1 MSSGDNVESLAAK
14 VHQLE
19 VELAQKNKIIQDLNR
34 RVQESNEGAQSTTEI
49 SEIEETLR
57 RLMTRIGMIVQGT
70 KCLLMV
76 VDSETGDLVAE
87 KPTLGIDEALLPN
100 HRIPSTLGVSGKV
113 FTSGEAAIVYDAD
126 TDEHAAQERLAELGA
141 RNGICVPLIVEK
153 RDEETNQVV
162 DRRTIGVLHVF
173 NQRFGG
179 VFTDEDVKLLERMSR
194 NAAAVI
200 NTATTFRRVVE
211 EKRELEEQ
219 INALAIGLVM
229 VNATGRV
236 NQMNS
241 SARQILGIAADES
254 FHGRSYD
261 TLIANEDVVE
271 LLRRGV
277 EGGQAEINEEISIP
291 EPKAPENVHHF
302 QVQTAPVNSES
313 GERIGTVAI
322 FNDITEIKN
331 VDKMKTAFVSTVSHE
346 LRTPMTSIKGFV
358 ATLLMDEDG
367 TMFAHDDRI
376 EFYTII
382 DKECDRLRRLI
393 DDLLNVSRIEA
404 GASMQLNFDQVDLR
418 ETVKKTI
425 VIENGSTYKRSKHT
439 LDFAVADNVPATIE
453 ADADKFEQILHNL
466 IGNALKY
473 SPDGGDVRVEVTLQE
488 DGHTLL
494 FAVRDQGLGMSPE
507 FLKKF
512 GQKFAR
518 ADNRD
523 TRSINGTG
531 IGVFLVKTFVEAHGG
546 DMWPHSDGVG
556 KGTTIFFT
564 LPDHQPEGAASDNLA
579 GRVAG

>member
-1 MSSGDNVESLAAK
+1 MSSDDSVESLSAK
-14 VHQLE
+14 IQHLE
-19 VELAQKNKIIQDLNR
+19 AELAQKNKIIQDLNR
-34 RVQESNEGAQSTTEI
+34 RVQEANEGAQPSTEI

-70 KCLLMV
+70 KCLLMIH
-76 VDSETGDLVAE
+76 DPETGELIAE
-87 KPTLGIDEALLPN
+87 KPTLNIDEAILPN
-100 HRIPSTLGVSGKV
+100 YRTPQTSGISGHV
-113 FTSGEAAIVYDAD
+113 FTTGQAAIVYDTE
-126 TDEHAAQERLAELGA
+126 TDERAAAEHLSGLGA
-141 RNGICVPLIVEK
+141 RNGVCVPLVVEK
-153 RDEETNQVV
+153 RDEETNKIT

-229 VNATGRV
+229 INANGRIS
-236 NQMNS
+236 QMNS
-241 SARQILGIAADES
+241 SARQTLGIANEEAV
-254 FHGRSYD
+254 HGKPFD
-261 TLIANEDVVE
+261 AAIQNAEVVD
-271 LLRRGV
+271 LLRRAIQSDAGDV
-277 EGGQAEINEEISIP
+277 NEEISIS
-291 EPKAPENVHHF
+291 ETNAPENVHTF
-302 QVQTAPVNSES
+302 QIQSASVHSET
-313 GERIGTVAI
+313 GENIGTVVI
-322 FNDITEIKN
+322 FNDITEIKS

-346 LRTPMTSIKGFV
+346 LRTPMTAIKGFV
-358 ATLLMDEDG
+358 VTLLMDEDG
-367 TMFAHDDRI
+367 TMFEHSDRT

-404 GASMQLNFDQVDLR
+404 NASMQLTFDPVDVR
-418 ETVKKTI
+418 ETVKKTV
-425 VIENGSTYKRSKHT
+425 VIENGSTYKREKHSLT
-439 LDFAVADNVPATIE
+439 FEVDDNVPATIE

-466 IGNALKY
+466 IGNGLKY
-473 SPDGGDVRVEVTLQE
+473 SPDGGQVKVSVSMMPGNEIVQ
-488 DGHTLL
+488 
-494 FAVRDQGLGMSPE
+494 FAISDQGLGMSPE
-507 FLKKF
+507 FLQKF

-523 TRSINGTG
+523 TRSIGGTG

-546 DMWPHSDGVG
+546 HMWPHSDGIG

-564 LPDHQPEGAASDNLA
+564 MPIRQPEGGDTGNLA

>member
-1 MSSGDNVESLAAK
+1 MPSEENVEALHAK
-14 VHQLE
+14 IRHLE
-19 VELAQKNKIIQDLNR
+19 SEVVQKNKIIQELNR
-34 RVQESNEGAQSTTEI
+34 RVQEANEGAQPTTEL
-49 SEIEETLR
+49 SEIEDTLR

-70 KCLLMV
+70 KCLLLIHNP
-76 VDSETGDLVAE
+76 ETDELVAE
-87 KPTLGIDEALLPN
+87 RPSLNIEETLLPN
-100 HRIPSTLGVSGKV
+100 HRVAPGAGVSGDV
-113 FTSGEAAIVYDAD
+113 FTSGQPSIFYDAE
-126 TDEHAAQERLAELGA
+126 TDERASEENLAALGA
-141 RNGICVPLIVEK
+141 RNGICVPLVVEK
-153 RDEETNQVV
+153 RDEETNQVTE
-162 DRRTIGVLHVF
+162 RRTIGVLHVF

-229 VNATGRV
+229 VNGAGRI

-241 SARQILGIAADES
+241 SARQILGIASEEAV
-254 FHGRSYD
+254 HAKAYD
-261 TLIANEDVVE
+261 TTIHNEEVVE
-271 LLRRGV
+271 LMRRAI
-277 EGGQAEINEEISIP
+277 EGETPDITEEIPIP
-291 EPKAPENVHHF
+291 EPSSPENIHHF
-302 QVQTAPVNSES
+302 QVQTAPVNNET

-331 VDKMKTAFVSTVSHE
+331 VDKLKTAFVSTVSHE

-367 TMFAHDDRI
+367 TMFHHDDRM

-404 GASMQLNFDQVDLR
+404 GASMQLVFDEVNLR

-425 VIENGSTYKRSKHT
+425 VIENGSTYKRAKHT
-439 LDFAVADNVPATIE
+439 LDFQVADDVPATIE

-473 SPDGGDVRVEVTLQE
+473 SPDGGQVRVSVTRMPGE
-488 DGHTLL
+488 DMLR
-494 FAVRDQGLGMSPE
+494 FDISDQGLGMSQE

-546 DMWPHSDGVG
+546 DMWPDSAGVG
-556 KGTTIFFT
+556 KGTTITFT
-564 LPDHQPEGAASDNLA
+564 MPLRQPEGSDTGNLA
-579 GRVAG
+579 GRLAG

>member
-1 MSSGDNVESLAAK
+1 MPSEENVEALHDK
-14 VHQLE
+14 VRHLE
-19 VELAQKNKIIQDLNR
+19 SELAQKNKIIQDLNR
-34 RVQESNEGAQSTTEI
+34 KVQEANEGAQPTAEL

-70 KCLLMV
+70 KCLLMIHNPES
-76 VDSETGDLVAE
+76 DELIAE
-87 KPTLGIDEALLPN
+87 RPSLNIDEALLSE
-100 HRIPSTLGVSGKV
+100 HRIAPGQGVSGEV
-113 FTSGEAAIVYDAD
+113 FATGEPVIVYDTE
-126 TDEHAAQERLAELGA
+126 TDDRARAENLVALGA
-141 RNGICVPLIVEK
+141 RNGVCVPVVVEK

-162 DRRTIGVLHVF
+162 ERRTIGVLHVF

-219 INALAIGLVM
+219 INALSIGLVM
-229 VNATGRV
+229 VNTAGRV
-236 NQMNS
+236 SQMNS
-241 SARQILGIAADES
+241 SARQILGIPADDNVHAKNYDAAIQNPE
-254 FHGRSYD
+254 
-261 TLIANEDVVE
+261 VVD
-271 LLRRGV
+271 LLRRAIQ
-277 EGGQAEINEEISIP
+277 GGSADITEEIPIP
-291 EPKAPENVHHF
+291 EPRSPENIHHF
-302 QVQTAPVNSES
+302 QVQTAPVNTEQ
-313 GERIGTVAI
+313 GDQIGIVAI

-331 VDKMKTAFVSTVSHE
+331 VDKLKTAFVSTVSHE

-367 TMFAHDDRI
+367 TMFLHDDRM

-404 GASMQLNFDQVDLR
+404 GASMQLVFDPVNVR
-418 ETVKKTI
+418 EVVKKTI
-425 VIENGSTYKRSKHT
+425 IIENGSTYKRAKHT
-439 LDFAVADNVPATIE
+439 LDFTVADDVPEMIE

-473 SPDGGDVRVEVTLQE
+473 SPDGGAVRVAVTCQPGQDMLQFDISDE
-488 DGHTLL
+488 
-494 FAVRDQGLGMSPE
+494 GLGMSPE

-531 IGVFLVKTFVEAHGG
+531 IGVFLVRTFVEAHGG
-546 DMWPHSDGVG
+546 DMWPHSGGVG
-556 KGTTIFFT
+556 KGTTISFT
-564 LPDHQPEGAASDNLA
+564 MPLRQPDEPLAGDLA
-579 GRVAG
+579 GRLAG